1 VKFRSSQLIK
11 GCIALVSVTVF
22 LPACSGSAGGG
33 GGNGGSAGDSSD
45 GGGGGN
51 SGGGSTGGTN
61 AVASANCETP
71 DVLTPGPAPLV
82 RLSATEYR
90 NTLRDLFPKVA
101 MASVDL
107 TIPAEVQSEGFLNT
121 AESQAPSPNVI
132 EAFSTNAQSVAKL
145 AVADLSKI
153 LPCTAANAAEE
164 ATCGPKFIAAFGKQA
179 FRRPLSA
186 EETTRFTAF
195 FKDASTKW
203 GFPVAVRMMTEAFL
217 QSPTFLYRL
226 ETAGKTVSG
235 TKAIALDNYEVASR
249 LSYLLTDSMP
259 DADLMSAADA
269 GKLASVDGLEEQAR
283 RLLKTDQAR
292 QAVASFHAQ
301 WLRFEKLDKL
311 TKAADLYP
319 AFNAAMAANLKDA
332 TTRYVDRI
340 FWDEGHTVQSLLTDN
355 HAYVNKTLAPL
366 YGATSS
372 STDLVWS
379 EVNAS
384 QRSGILTQAG
394 FMAGLAH
401 ERNDAPVLRGI
412 FVLDR
417 LLCQPPPAP
426 PGTVN
431 TNLPP
436 LTSASKQTTRQQLE
450 ASHSTPTCASCH
462 KSIDGIG
469 FGFGNFDALG
479 QWRTKEFGIDVD
491 ASGEFVSTDDLDGK
505 FNGAADMG
513 KKMAASAQVRA
524 CVAAQWL
531 GYALAVRRD
540 DLDACMVSPLVKA
553 LDSAKDDL
561 RELVVAL
568 VKSDA
573 FRHRPVTQ

>member
-1 VKFRSSQLIK
+1 MKFRSSQLLN
-11 GCIALVSVTVF
+11 GCIAIIGVGLCVPS
-22 LPACSGSAGGG
+22 CSGSVGGG
-33 GGNGGSAGDSSD
+33 GANGGAAGDTSD
-45 GGGGGN
+45 GGSSGTGAGGT
-51 SGGGSTGGTN
+51 STG
-61 AVASANCETP
+61 AKCETP
-71 DVLTPGPAPLV
+71 GVPTPGPAPLV
-82 RLSATEYR
+82 RLSASEYR
-90 NTLRDLFPKVA
+90 NTLRDLFPKMA
-101 MASVDL
+101 MAAVDL
-107 TIPAEVQSEGFLNT
+107 TIPAEVQIEGFLNT

-145 AVADLSKI
+145 AAADLAKI
-153 LPCTAANAAEE
+153 LPCTAANATDE

-186 EETTRFTAF
+186 DETTRFGSF
-195 FKDASTKW
+195 LKDASAKW
-203 GFPVAVRMMTEAFL
+203 GFPVAVRMVTEAFL
-217 QSPTFLYRL
+217 QAPSVLYRL

-249 LSYLLTDSMP
+249 LSYLLTDSMA
-259 DADLMSAADA
+259 DAGLMSAAVA
-269 GKLASVDGLEEQAR
+269 GKLATVDGVEEHAR

-301 WLRFEKLDKL
+301 WLRFEKMDKL

-319 AFNAAMAANLKDA
+319 AFNATMAANLKDA

-366 YGATSS
+366 YGASS
-372 STDLVWS
+372 TSTDLVWS
-379 EVNAS
+379 EVTSS

-401 ERNDAPVLRGI
+401 ERNDAPVLRGT

-417 LLCQPPPAP
+417 LLCQPPPSPRA
-426 PGTVN
+426 TVN
-431 TNLPP
+431 TVLPP

-450 ASHSTPTCASCH
+450 ASHSTPMCASCH

-479 QWRTKEFGIDVD
+479 QWRTKEFGLAVD

-505 FNGAADMG
+505 FDGAADMG
-513 KKMAASAQVRA
+513 KKMAARPQVRA
-524 CVAAQWL
+524 CVASQWL

-553 LDSAKDDL
+553 LESAKGDL

-573 FRHRPVTQ
+573 FRHRPFAQ